1 MDRRRFLSSAA
12 ALAGAGVAG
21 GLLPIAARAAA
32 STLPLGS
39 AQLLQLDVDGL
50 RFRPAAFGAA
60 SAGLRLE
67 IEAFRPGARS
77 MLDALRVEALFDG
90 GPSPWRHLAW
100 HYRRDD
106 ALGSSR
112 AAGFDLGEGFRGLAL
127 QAQAGSAPQCLV
139 TCLDPWSGAAL
150 APGRYVLLLDADADA
165 VTGLAFSGDPRRP
178 LGPEAPDHFSLRVLR
193 RDPGPDLSLRADLA
207 CQDCAHA

>member
-1 MDRRRFLSSAA
+1 MDRRRFLTSAA
-12 ALAGAGVAG
+12 ALAGAGVAT
-21 GLLPIAARAAA
+21 GLLPAAVRAA
-32 STLPLGS
+32 TS
-39 AQLLQLDVDGL
+39 ALQHGGLQLLQLDPDGL

-67 IEAFRPGARS
+67 IEAFCPGARS
-77 MLDALRVEALFDG
+77 KLDALRVEALFDSG
-90 GPSPWRHLAW
+90 GPSPWRYQAW

-112 AAGFDLGEGFRGLAL
+112 AAGFELGEGFRGLAL
-127 QAQAGSAPQCLV
+127 QVQAGSAPQCLG

-150 APGRYVLLLDADADA
+150 APGRYVLLLDAGG
-165 VTGLAFSGDPRRP
+165 VTELAFSGDPRRP

-193 RDPGPDLSLRADLA
+193 RESGPDLSLRADLA
-207 CQDCAHA
+207 CQGCAQA